1 MNLHL
6 CLSPFILQRESINQ
20 ISIFTHGKDFASP
33 FIFTSVTMMMH
44 LMPECEMSKDTPISP
59 GRLSFYFYPKYFT
72 LPKAGVFEL
81 GIFNQASADLPDK
94 CLEICPFVDWWA

>member
-1 MNLHL
+1 
-6 CLSPFILQRESINQ
+6 
-20 ISIFTHGKDFASP
+20 
-33 FIFTSVTMMMH
+33 MMMH